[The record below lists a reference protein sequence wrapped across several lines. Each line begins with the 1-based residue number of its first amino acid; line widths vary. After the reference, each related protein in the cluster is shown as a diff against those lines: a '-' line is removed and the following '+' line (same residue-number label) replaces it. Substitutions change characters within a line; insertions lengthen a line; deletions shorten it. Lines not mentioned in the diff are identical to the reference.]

1 VAAHATDAGPAAPRQ
16 PRDAASP
23 GLMAKLVVNG
33 AALMCSMGTTPS
45 QLVVPPRN
53 PSASTENAAATIMDH
68 IPMTNI
74 MPFGMCISPANP
86 QVAAATSAAAGVLTP
101 QPCLPNTTSP
111 WTPGN
116 PVTSINDE
124 PCLDDRCT
132 CMCAWTGVVSITFA
146 GQVLT
151 DVP

>member
-1 VAAHATDAGPAAPRQ
+1 MPDPPRRAAP
-16 PRDAASP
+16 S
-23 GLMAKLVVNG
+23 
-33 AALMCSMGTTPS
+33 TTS
-45 QLVVPPRN
+45 L
-53 PSASTENAAATIMDH
+53 A
-68 IPMTNI
+68 
-74 MPFGMCISPANP
+74 ISPANP